1 MSKGSN
7 PTNVTTTTS
16 AEPSEFIRPYFQ
28 QAIDYGQ
35 DLFESQTPQF
45 FPEATYTG
53 FAPQTET
60 ALQLAQARAIQ
71 GNPLLGSAQGE
82 VNKILQGDY
91 LSPTS
96 NPFLQN
102 VANQVADNV
111 TSQVQSQFSR
121 AGRLGSGANQEIL
134 AKQLADAQNRL
145 FSDNFAAER
154 QRQFDA
160 VQLAPSLGQ
169 ADYDDIAQL
178 GQVGAAREDL
188 EMAKLQDAIARFDFE
203 QQRPF
208 LKLREY
214 LGTLGA
220 NVPTTTVSTQPVFR
234 NTGAGILG
242 GALTG
247 GKIAGQIGGSSM
259 FGNPLFGAAAGGL
272 LGGFY

>member
-16 AEPSEFIRPYFQ
+16 QEPSEFIRPYYQ

-35 DLFESQTPQF
+35 DLFESQTPQY

-60 ALQLAQARAIQ
+60 ALQLAQARAIG
-71 GNPLLGSAQGE
+71 GNPLLGSAQTE
-82 VNKILQGDY
+82 VNNILSGNY
-91 LSPTS
+91 LSPSS
-96 NPFLQN
+96 NPYLQGM
-102 VANQVADNV
+102 ANQVADNV
-111 TSQVQSQFSR
+111 TSQVQSQFTK

-134 AKQLADAQNRL
+134 AKQLADSQNRL
-145 FSDNFAAER
+145 FADNFAAER

-160 VQLAPSLGQ
+160 VQLAPQLAQS
-169 ADYDDIAQL
+169 DYDDIGRL

-188 EMAKLQDAIARFDFE
+188 EMAKLQDAIGRFDFE

-220 NVPTTTVSTQPVFR
+220 NVPTTTAQTQPVFR
-234 NTGAGILG
+234 NTGAGLLG
-242 GALTG
+242 GALSG
-247 GKIAGQIGGSSM
+247 AKLGGQISGLSPM
-259 FGNPLFGAAAGGL
+259 AGAIGGGL
-272 LGGFY
+272 LGGFF

>member
-16 AEPSEFIRPYFQ
+16 QEPSEFIRPYVQ

-35 DLFESQTPQF
+35 DLFESQTPQY

-60 ALQLAQARAIQ
+60 ALQLAQARAIG
-71 GNPLLGSAQGE
+71 GNPLLGSAQTE
-82 VNKILQGDY
+82 VNNILSGNY
-91 LSPTS
+91 LSPSS
-96 NPFLQN
+96 NPFLQG

-134 AKQLADAQNRL
+134 AKQLADSQNRL
-145 FSDNFAAER
+145 FADNFAAER

-160 VQLAPSLGQ
+160 VQLAPQLAQ
-169 ADYDDIAQL
+169 ADYDDISRL

-188 EMAKLQDAIARFDFE
+188 EMAKLQDAIGRFDFE

-220 NVPTTTVSTQPVFR
+220 NVPTTSVQTQPVFR
-234 NTGAGILG
+234 NTGAGLLG
-242 GALTG
+242 GALAG
-247 GKIAGQIGGSSM
+247 ARLGGQIPGLSAGM
-259 FGNPLFGAAAGGL
+259 GALGGGL
-272 LGGFY
+272 LGGFF

>member
-16 AEPSEFIRPYFQ
+16 QEPSEFIRPYFQ

-35 DLFESQTPQF
+35 DLFESQTPQY

-60 ALQLAQARAIQ
+60 ALQLAQARAIG
-71 GNPLLGSAQGE
+71 GNPLLGSAQTE
-82 VNKILQGDY
+82 VNNILSGNY

-96 NPFLQN
+96 NPFLQG

-134 AKQLADAQNRL
+134 AKQLADSQNRL
-145 FSDNFAAER
+145 FADNFAAER

-160 VQLAPSLGQ
+160 VQLAPQLAQ
-169 ADYDDIAQL
+169 ADYDDISRL

-188 EMAKLQDAIARFDFE
+188 EMAKLQDAIGRFDFE

-220 NVPTTTVSTQPVFR
+220 NVPTTSVSTQPVFR
-234 NTGAGILG
+234 NTGAGLLG
-242 GALTG
+242 GALQGARLGGMIPGVSTG
-247 GKIAGQIGGSSM
+247 
-259 FGNPLFGAAAGGL
+259 FGAAAGGL
-272 LGGFY
+272 LGGFF

>member
-35 DLFESQTPQF
+35 DLFESQTPQY

-71 GNPLLGSAQGE
+71 GNPLLGSAQTE

-102 VANQVADNV
+102 VAQQVADNV
-111 TSQVQSQFSR
+111 TSQVQSQFTK

-134 AKQLADAQNRL
+134 ARELADAQNRL
-145 FSDNFAAER
+145 FADNFAAER

-160 VQLAPSLGQ
+160 VQLAPQLGQ

-234 NTGAGILG
+234 NTGAGLLG
-242 GALTG
+242 GALAGARLG
-247 GKIAGQIGGSSM
+247 GMVSGINPM
-259 FGNPLFGAAAGGL
+259 FGAIGGGL
-272 LGGFY
+272 LGGFA

>member
-1 MSKGSN
+1 MSKGSS
-7 PTNVTTTTS
+7 PTNVTTTT
-16 AEPSEFIRPYFQ
+16 AMEPSEFIRPYFQ

-71 GNPLLGSAQGE
+71 GNPLLGSAQ
-82 VNKILQGDY
+82 NQINDILSGKF

-96 NPFLQN
+96 NPFLQS
-102 VANQVADNV
+102 VADQVADNV
-111 TSQVQSQFSR
+111 TSQVQSQFTR

-134 AKQLADAQNRL
+134 AKQLADSQNRL
-145 FSDNFAAER
+145 FADNFAAER

-160 VQLAPSLGQ
+160 TQLAPQLAA
-169 ADYDDIAQL
+169 ADYDDIGQL
-178 GQVGAAREDL
+178 GQVGQIREDL

-214 LGTLGA
+214 LGTIGA
-220 NVPTTTVSTQPVFR
+220 NVPQTTLRTQPFFR
-234 NTGAGILG
+234 NQGAGLLG
-242 GALTG
+242 GALQGAKLG
-247 GKIAGQIGGSSM
+247 GMIPGLSSGVGAG
-259 FGNPLFGAAAGGL
+259 LGGL
-272 LGGFY
+272 LGGFF

>member
-71 GNPLLGSAQGE
+71 GNPLLGSAQNE
-82 VNKILQGDY
+82 VNNILSGNY

-111 TSQVQSQFSR
+111 TSQVQSQFTR

-134 AKQLADAQNRL
+134 ARQLADSQNRL
-145 FSDNFAAER
+145 FADNFAAER

-160 VQLAPSLGQ
+160 VQLAPQLAQ
-169 ADYDDIAQL
+169 ADFDDIGRL

-220 NVPTTTVSTQPVFR
+220 NVPSTTVSTQPVFR
-234 NTGAGILG
+234 NTGAGLLG
-242 GALTG
+242 GAMTG
-247 GKIAGQIGGSSM
+247 AKIGGMVSGVS
-259 FGNPLFGAAAGGL
+259 PLAGAIGGGL

>member
-1 MSKGSN
+1 MSKGSS

-16 AEPSEFIRPYFQ
+16 SEPSEFIKPYFQ

-45 FPEATYTG
+45 FPMATYTG

-60 ALQLAQARAIQ
+60 ALQLAQARAIG

-102 VANQVADNV
+102 VAQQVADNV
-111 TSQVQSQFSR
+111 TSQVQSQFTR

-134 AKQLADAQNRL
+134 AKQLADSQNRL
-145 FSDNFAAER
+145 FADNFAAER

-160 VQLAPSLGQ
+160 TQLAPQLAQ
-169 ADYDDIAQL
+169 ADYDDISRL

-214 LGTLGA
+214 LGTIGA
-220 NVPTTTVSTQPVFR
+220 NVPTTTFSTQPVFR
-234 NTGAGILG
+234 NTGAGLLG
-242 GALTG
+242 GAMTG
-247 GKIAGQIGGSSM
+247 ARLGGMVSGVSPLAGAIG
-259 FGNPLFGAAAGGL
+259 GGL
-272 LGGFY
+272 LGGFF

>member
-1 MSKGSN
+1 MSKGSS
-7 PTNVTTTTS
+7 PTNVTTTT
-16 AEPSEFIRPYFQ
+16 AMEPSEFIKPYFQ

-60 ALQLAQARAIQ
+60 ALQLAQQRAIQ
-71 GNPLLGSAQGE
+71 GNPLLGSAQSQI
-82 VNKILQGDY
+82 NDILSGKF
-91 LSPTS
+91 LSPTT
-96 NPFLQN
+96 NPFLQD
-102 VANQVADNV
+102 VAQQVADNV
-111 TSQVQSQFSR
+111 TSQVQSQFTR

-134 AKQLADAQNRL
+134 ARELADSQNRL
-145 FSDNFAAER
+145 FADNFAAER

-160 VQLAPSLGQ
+160 TQLAPGLAQ
-169 ADYDDIAQL
+169 ADYDDIGQL
-178 GQVGAAREDL
+178 GQVGAVREDL

-214 LGTLGA
+214 LGTIGA
-220 NVPTTTVSTQPVFR
+220 NVPSTSIQTQPVFR

>member
-16 AEPSEFIRPYFQ
+16 QEPSEFIRPYFQ

-35 DLFESQTPQF
+35 DLFESQTPQY
-45 FPEATYTG
+45 FPKATYTG

-71 GNPLLGSAQGE
+71 GNPLLGSAQSE

-96 NPFLQN
+96 NPFLQS
-102 VANQVADNV
+102 VADQVADNV
-111 TSQVQSQFSR
+111 TSKVQSQFTR

-134 AKQLADAQNRL
+134 ARELADSQNRL
-145 FSDNFAAER
+145 FADNFAAER

-160 VQLAPSLGQ
+160 MQLAPGLGEADYSDIARLGEVGQ
-169 ADYDDIAQL
+169 A
-178 GQVGAAREDL
+178 REGMK
-188 EMAKLQDAIARFDFE
+188 MAELQDAMARFDFE

-208 LKLREY
+208 MKLREY
-214 LGTLGA
+214 LATLGA
-220 NVPTTTVSTQPVFR
+220 SVPQTKFETVPQFR
-234 NTGAGILG
+234 NTGAGLLSGAMTGAKLG
-242 GALTG
+242 GMIPGISPGLG
-247 GKIAGQIGGSSM
+247 AGIGGI
-259 FGNPLFGAAAGGL
+259 

>member
-16 AEPSEFIRPYFQ
+16 QEPSEFIRPYFQ

-35 DLFESQTPQF
+35 DLFESQTPQY

-60 ALQLAQARAIQ
+60 ALQLAQARAIG
-71 GNPLLGSAQGE
+71 GNPLLGSAQTE
-82 VNKILQGDY
+82 VNNILSGNY

-96 NPFLQN
+96 NPFLQG

-134 AKQLADAQNRL
+134 AKQLADSQNRL
-145 FSDNFAAER
+145 FADNFAAER
-154 QRQFDA
+154 QSQFDA
-160 VQLAPSLGQ
+160 VQLAPQLAQ
-169 ADYDDIAQL
+169 ADYDDISRL

-188 EMAKLQDAIARFDFE
+188 EMAKLQDAIGRFDFE

-220 NVPTTTVSTQPVFR
+220 NVPTTTAQTQPVFR
-234 NTGAGILG
+234 NTGAGLLG
-242 GALTG
+242 GALQGARLGGMIPGVSTG
-247 GKIAGQIGGSSM
+247 
-259 FGNPLFGAAAGGL
+259 FGAAAGGL
-272 LGGFY
+272 LGGFF

>member
-16 AEPSEFIRPYFQ
+16 QEPSEFIRPYFQ

-35 DLFESQTPQF
+35 DLFESQTPQY

-60 ALQLAQARAIQ
+60 ALQLAQARAIG
-71 GNPLLGSAQGE
+71 GNPLLGSAQTE
-82 VNKILQGDY
+82 VNNILSGNY

-96 NPFLQN
+96 NPFLQG

-134 AKQLADAQNRL
+134 AKQLADSQNRL
-145 FSDNFAAER
+145 FADNFAAER

-160 VQLAPSLGQ
+160 VQLAPQLAQ
-169 ADYDDIAQL
+169 ADYDDISRL

-188 EMAKLQDAIARFDFE
+188 EMAKLQDAIGRFDFE

-220 NVPTTTVSTQPVFR
+220 NVPTTSVQTQPVFR
-234 NTGAGILG
+234 NTGAGLLG
-242 GALTG
+242 GALQGARLGGMIPGVSTG
-247 GKIAGQIGGSSM
+247 
-259 FGNPLFGAAAGGL
+259 FGAAAGGL
-272 LGGFY
+272 LGGFF

>member
-35 DLFESQTPQF
+35 DLFESQTPQY

-60 ALQLAQARAIQ
+60 ALQLAQARAIG
-71 GNPLLGSAQGE
+71 GNPLLGSAQTE
-82 VNKILQGDY
+82 VNNILSGNY
-91 LSPTS
+91 LSPSS
-96 NPFLQN
+96 NPFLQG

-134 AKQLADAQNRL
+134 AKQLADSQNRL
-145 FSDNFAAER
+145 FADNFAAER

-160 VQLAPSLGQ
+160 VQLAPQLAQ
-169 ADYDDIAQL
+169 ADYDDISRL

-188 EMAKLQDAIARFDFE
+188 EMAKLQDAIGRFDFE

-220 NVPTTTVSTQPVFR
+220 NVPTTSVQTQPVFR
-234 NTGAGILG
+234 NTGAGLLG
-242 GALTG
+242 GALQGARLGGMIPGVSTG
-247 GKIAGQIGGSSM
+247 
-259 FGNPLFGAAAGGL
+259 FGAAAGGL
-272 LGGFY
+272 LGGFF

>member
-35 DLFESQTPQF
+35 DLFESQTPQY

-60 ALQLAQARAIQ
+60 ALQLAQARAIG
-71 GNPLLGSAQGE
+71 GNPLLGSAQTE
-82 VNKILQGDY
+82 VNNILSGNY
-91 LSPTS
+91 LSPSS
-96 NPFLQN
+96 NPFLQG

-134 AKQLADAQNRL
+134 AKQLADSQNRL
-145 FSDNFAAER
+145 FADNFAAER

-160 VQLAPSLGQ
+160 VQLAPQLAQ
-169 ADYDDIAQL
+169 ADYDDISRL

-188 EMAKLQDAIARFDFE
+188 EMAKLQDAIGRFDFE

-234 NTGAGILG
+234 NTGAGLLG
-242 GALTG
+242 GALQGARLGGMIPGVSTG
-247 GKIAGQIGGSSM
+247 
-259 FGNPLFGAAAGGL
+259 FGAAAGGL
-272 LGGFY
+272 LGGFF

>member
-16 AEPSEFIRPYFQ
+16 QEPSEFIRPYFQ

-71 GNPLLGSAQGE
+71 GNPLLGSAQNE
-82 VNKILQGDY
+82 VNNILSGNY

-111 TSQVQSQFSR
+111 TSQVQSQFTR

-134 AKQLADAQNRL
+134 ARQLADSQNRL
-145 FSDNFAAER
+145 FADNFAAER

-160 VQLAPSLGQ
+160 VQLAPQLAQ
-169 ADYDDIAQL
+169 ADFDDIGRL

-220 NVPTTTVSTQPVFR
+220 NVPSTTVSTQPVFR
-234 NTGAGILG
+234 NTGAGLLG
-242 GALTG
+242 GAMTG
-247 GKIAGQIGGSSM
+247 AKIGGMVSGVS
-259 FGNPLFGAAAGGL
+259 PLAGAIGGGL

>member
-16 AEPSEFIRPYFQ
+16 QEPSEFIRPYFQ

-111 TSQVQSQFSR
+111 TSQVQSQFTR

-134 AKQLADAQNRL
+134 ARELADSQNRL
-145 FSDNFAAER
+145 FADNFAAER

-160 VQLAPSLGQ
+160 VQLAPQLAQ
-169 ADYDDIAQL
+169 ADFDDISRL

-188 EMAKLQDAIARFDFE
+188 EMAKVQDAIARFDFE

-234 NTGAGILG
+234 NTGAGLLG
-242 GALTG
+242 GALAGARLG
-247 GKIAGQIGGSSM
+247 GMVQGINPMYGAIG
-259 FGNPLFGAAAGGL
+259 GGL
-272 LGGFY
+272 LGGFA

>member
-7 PTNVTTTTS
+7 PTNVTTTTA

-111 TSQVQSQFSR
+111 TSQVQSQFTR

-134 AKQLADAQNRL
+134 ARELADSQNRL
-145 FSDNFAAER
+145 FADNFAAER

-160 VQLAPSLGQ
+160 VQLAPQLAQ
-169 ADYDDIAQL
+169 ADFDDISRL

-188 EMAKLQDAIARFDFE
+188 EMAKVQDAIARFDFE

-234 NTGAGILG
+234 NTGAGLLG
-242 GALTG
+242 GALAGARLG
-247 GKIAGQIGGSSM
+247 GMVQGINPMYGAIG
-259 FGNPLFGAAAGGL
+259 GGL
-272 LGGFY
+272 LGGFA

>member
-16 AEPSEFIRPYFQ
+16 QEPSEFIRPYFQ

-45 FPEATYTG
+45 FPKATYTG

-96 NPFLQN
+96 NPFLKN

-111 TSQVQSQFSR
+111 TSQVQSQFTR

-134 AKQLADAQNRL
+134 ARELADAQNRL

-160 VQLAPSLGQ
+160 VQLAPQL
-169 ADYDDIAQL
+169 AREDYSDIAQL
-178 GQVGAAREDL
+178 GQVGQVREDM

-214 LGTLGA
+214 LGTIGA
-220 NVPTTTVSTQPVFR
+220 NVPSTSIQTQPVFR
-234 NTGAGILG
+234 NTGAGLLG
-242 GALTG
+242 GALQGARLG
-247 GKIAGQIGGSSM
+247 GMIPGVSAG
-259 FGNPLFGAAAGGL
+259 FGAAAGGL

>member
-16 AEPSEFIRPYFQ
+16 AEPSEFIKPYFQ

-35 DLFESQTPQF
+35 DLFESQTPQY

-60 ALQLAQARAIQ
+60 ALQLAQARAIG
-71 GNPLLGSAQGE
+71 GNPLLGSAQTE
-82 VNKILQGDY
+82 VNNILSGNY

-96 NPFLQN
+96 NPFLQG

-134 AKQLADAQNRL
+134 AKQLADSQNRL
-145 FSDNFAAER
+145 FADNFAAER

-160 VQLAPSLGQ
+160 VQLAPQLAQ
-169 ADYDDIAQL
+169 ADYDDISRL

-188 EMAKLQDAIARFDFE
+188 EMAKLQDAIGRFDFE

-220 NVPTTTVSTQPVFR
+220 NVPTTSVSTQPVFR
-234 NTGAGILG
+234 NTGAGLLG
-242 GALTG
+242 GAMQGAKL
-247 GKIAGQIGGSSM
+247 AGMVPGV
-259 FGNPLFGAAAGGL
+259 NPMFGAAAGGL
-272 LGGFY
+272 LGGFF

>member
-102 VANQVADNV
+102 VAQQVADNV

-134 AKQLADAQNRL
+134 AKQLADSQNRL
-145 FSDNFAAER
+145 FADNFAAER

-160 VQLAPSLGQ
+160 VQLAPQL
-169 ADYDDIAQL
+169 AREDYSDIAQL
-178 GQVGAAREDL
+178 GQVGQVREDM

-220 NVPTTTVSTQPVFR
+220 NVPSTTVSTQPVFR
-234 NTGAGILG
+234 NTGAGLLG
-242 GALTG
+242 GALQGARLGGMIPGVSTG
-247 GKIAGQIGGSSM
+247 
-259 FGNPLFGAAAGGL
+259 FGAAAGGL
-272 LGGFY
+272 LGGFF

>member
-16 AEPSEFIRPYFQ
+16 QEPSEFIRPYYQ

-45 FPEATYTG
+45 FPKATYID
-53 FAPQTET
+53 FAPQSE
-60 ALQLAQARAIQ
+60 ASLQLAQARALQ

-96 NPFLQN
+96 NPFLQG

-111 TSQVQSQFSR
+111 TSQVQSQFTK

-134 AKQLADAQNRL
+134 TKQLADAQNKL
-145 FSDNFAAER
+145 FADNFATER

-160 VQLAPSLGQ
+160 VQLAPGLGEADYSDIARLGEIGQ
-169 ADYDDIAQL
+169 A
-178 GQVGAAREDL
+178 REGM
-188 EMAKLQDAIARFDFE
+188 EMAKLQDAMARFDFE

-208 LKLREY
+208 MKLREY
-214 LGTLGA
+214 LATLGA
-220 NVPTTTVSTQPVFR
+220 SVPQTTFQTTPQFR
-234 NTGAGILG
+234 NTGAGLLSGAMTGAKLG
-242 GALTG
+242 GMIPGLS
-247 GKIAGQIGGSSM
+247 AGMGAGIGGI
-259 FGNPLFGAAAGGL
+259 